1 MYGRVY
7 SGMPSGIDAIIISVE
22 TDISPGLPGMSM
34 VGYLASSVKEASE
47 RVRTAFGNN
56 GIVLPSR
63 RITINLYPA
72 DIRKDGTVYDLAI
85 AVSILI
91 SLGRFGAVTE
101 LEDTLVLGELSL
113 DGEVHQVTGVL
124 PVVHFAAMNGFKNVI
139 LPLDNMREASF
150 TPGIR
155 IIGVGSLKDAVDA
168 VDMLING
175 GFPINTKDNAANKD
189 IINEDSKRKDGIDT
203 GSNNS
208 GKYEGTEDVYMVNEG
223 FPEKV
228 FFRYREQIKS
238 SENDLSN
245 IIGQDYMKKGLLIA
259 AAGMH
264 HILLTGV
271 AGAGK
276 SMTAKCLPGILP
288 ELTWDERIELTK
300 IYSVAGLLKN
310 NDGLLNERPF
320 RAPHSSVTEAAMIGG
335 GISPRPGEVS
345 LAHRGV
351 LFLDEF
357 PEFKRNV
364 IESLRQPMEDKV
376 VTISRQRAG
385 FTYPSGFMLVAARNN
400 CPCGAFPDRNICHC
414 RENDIYKYRERISHP
429 IMDRID
435 ICIEVRAVERE
446 KLLNPK
452 RGMSSEE
459 ASAIIAVARDR
470 QQKRF
475 KNESFTFNSDIPR
488 NRIYE
493 FIKPEAKVEKCL
505 INVMKEQNM
514 SARAFFKLLVLSR
527 TVADI
532 NDHDEIDEEDL
543 MEAVF
548 FRNSDREGAGI

>member
-34 VGYLASSVKEASE
+34 VGYLASSVKEAAE

-91 SLGRFGAVTE
+91 SLGRFGGITE

-155 IIGVGSLKDAVDA
+155 IIGVGSLKDTVDA

-175 GFPINTKDNAANKD
+175 GFPVNSADNVTGTVNM
-189 IINEDSKRKDGIDT
+189 NEAGPGEAGSGRDT
-203 GSNNS
+203 IKNI
-208 GKYEGTEDVYMVNEG
+208 KYEGTDDVYMVSDG

-228 FFRYREQIKS
+228 FFPHREQTKS
-238 SENDLSN
+238 TENDLSN
-245 IIGQDYMKKGLLIA
+245 IIGQDYMKKGLMIA

-264 HILLTGV
+264 HIMLTGV

-310 NDGLLNERPF
+310 NDGLINERPF

-385 FTYPSGFMLVAARNN
+385 FTYPSGFMLAAARNN

-414 RENDIYKYRERISHP
+414 KENDIYKYRERISHP

-435 ICIEVRAVERE
+435 ICIEVRAVDRE
-446 KLLNPK
+446 KLLNPR
-452 RGMSSEE
+452 RGMPSEE
-459 ASAIIAVARDR
+459 ASGIIAVARDR

-493 FIKPEAKVEKCL
+493 FIKPEPKVEKCL
-505 INVMKEQNM
+505 INVMNEQNI
-514 SARAFFKLLVLSR
+514 SARGFFKLLVLSR

-548 FRNSDREGAGI
+548 FRNSDREGAVV

>member
-47 RVRTAFGNN
+47 RVRTAFGNS

-175 GFPINTKDNAANKD
+175 GFPINTADNAINKE
-189 IINEDSKRKDGIDT
+189 IINEDSKREDEIDAD
-203 GSNNS
+203 SNNR

-228 FFRYREQIKS
+228 FFRHSEQIKS

-245 IIGQDYMKKGLLIA
+245 IIGQDYMKKGLMIA

-364 IESLRQPMEDKV
+364 IESLRQPMEDKH

-414 RENDIYKYRERISHP
+414 KENDIYKYRERISHP

-435 ICIEVRAVERE
+435 ICIEVRAVDRE

-493 FIKPEAKVEKCL
+493 FIKPESKVEKCL

-532 NDHDEIDEEDL
+532 NDHDEIEEEDL

>member
-1 MYGRVY
+1 
-7 SGMPSGIDAIIISVE
+7 
-22 TDISPGLPGMSM
+22 
-34 VGYLASSVKEASE
+34 
-47 RVRTAFGNN
+47 
-56 GIVLPSR
+56 
-63 RITINLYPA
+63 
-72 DIRKDGTVYDLAI
+72 
-85 AVSILI
+85 
-91 SLGRFGAVTE
+91 
-101 LEDTLVLGELSL
+101 
-113 DGEVHQVTGVL
+113 
-124 PVVHFAAMNGFKNVI
+124 
-139 LPLDNMREASF
+139 
-150 TPGIR
+150 
-155 IIGVGSLKDAVDA
+155 
-168 VDMLING
+168 MLING
-175 GFPINTKDNAANKD
+175 GFPVNSADNVTGTVNMNEVGPGEAGSNRD
-189 IINEDSKRKDGIDT
+189 IIRSI
-203 GSNNS
+203 
-208 GKYEGTEDVYMVNEG
+208 KYEGTDDVYMVNDG

-228 FFRYREQIKS
+228 FFPHREQTKS
-238 SENDLSN
+238 TENDLSN
-245 IIGQDYMKKGLLIA
+245 IIGQDYMKKGLMIA

-264 HILLTGV
+264 HIMLTGV

-310 NDGLLNERPF
+310 NDGLINERPF

-385 FTYPSGFMLVAARNN
+385 FTYPSGFMLAAARNN

-414 RENDIYKYRERISHP
+414 KENDIYKYRERISHP

-435 ICIEVRAVERE
+435 ICIEVRAVDRE
-446 KLLNPK
+446 KLLNPR

-459 ASAIIAVARDR
+459 ASGIIAVARDR

-493 FIKPEAKVEKCL
+493 FIKPEPKVEKCL
-505 INVMKEQNM
+505 INVMNEQNI
-514 SARAFFKLLVLSR
+514 SARGFFKLLMLSR

-548 FRNSDREGAGI
+548 FRNSDREGAVV